1 MHLRIILI
9 LILLPLLL
17 PRLSLADVKDDLQGI
32 NREISQKKSLLNKTK
47 KTETRVSGE
56 LQQIEKNLQEKEANL
71 LSLGRDLRGVENNLG
86 RMRGQIAT
94 VEAETLRKKQQ
105 IDSRISALYKAGD
118 AGNIRVFFSS
128 GSFPQMMENLRYMK
142 AVLENDRRLFTDY
155 QAKMEQLRLL
165 KGELEH
171 DQANKEKIRNRIEAK
186 KQEIE
191 QEKKT
196 KTGLLLKVREDKE
209 GYITSLKKLQANAR
223 RLQAMVERL
232 EARSRKGYTVRNNK
246 KVLAPDRYVA
256 VPDKGLGAQK
266 GKLTLPVKGTITAQ
280 FGRQKHPQFNS
291 YTVNNGIS
299 INAPVGTQIHAI
311 YDGQVIFAD
320 YFKGYGNMVIVDHGG
335 GFFSLYA
342 HASSINKRVGAT
354 VAKNDVVA
362 SVGDSDSSNGAMLY
376 FEIRYQGKPVDPSP
390 WFR

>member
-1 MHLRIILI
+1 
-9 LILLPLLL
+9 
-17 PRLSLADVKDDLQGI
+17 VKDDLQGI
-32 NREISQKKSLLNKTK
+32 NREINQKKSLINKTK
-47 KTETRVSGE
+47 KVENKVSGE
-56 LQQIEKNLQEKEANL
+56 LQQIEKSLKEKETNL
-71 LSLGRDLRGVENNLG
+71 LSLGRDLQGVESNLG
-86 RMRGQIAT
+86 QIKAQIDT
-94 VEAETLRKKQQ
+94 VEGEALQKKKQ

-118 AGNIRVFFSS
+118 AGNIRIFFSS
-128 GSFPQMMENLRYMK
+128 GSLPQMMESLRYMK
-142 AVLENDRRLFTDY
+142 SVLENDRRLFSDY
-155 QAKMEQLRLL
+155 QVKMEQLRQL
-165 KGELEH
+165 KTKLEH
-171 DQANKEKIRNRIEAK
+171 DQVNKEKIRSKIEAK
-186 KQEIE
+186 KLEIE
-191 QEKKT
+191 QEKKA
-196 KTGLLLKVREDKE
+196 KTGLLVKVREDKE
-209 GYITSLKKLQANAR
+209 GYIASLKQLQANAK
-223 RLQAMVERL
+223 RLQSMVERL

-246 KVLAPDRYVA
+246 KAPGPERHVF
-256 VPDKGLGAQK
+256 VPDSGLGAQR
-266 GKLTLPVKGTITAQ
+266 GKLTLPVKGSIVAQ

-291 YTVNNGIS
+291 YTINNGIS

-362 SVGDSDSSNGAMLY
+362 SVGDSDSSSGAMLY

>member
-1 MHLRIILI
+1 MRLRVPFT
-9 LILLPLLL
+9 LILLLLL
-17 PRLSLADVKDDLQGI
+17 PPFQCQADVKDDLQGI
-32 NREISQKKSLLNKTK
+32 NREINQKKSLINKTK
-47 KTETRVSGE
+47 KVENKVSGE
-56 LQQIEKNLQEKEANL
+56 LQQIEKSLKEKETNL
-71 LSLGRDLRGVENNLG
+71 LSLGRDLQGVESNLG
-86 RMRGQIAT
+86 QIKAQIDT
-94 VEAETLRKKQQ
+94 VEGEALQKKKQ

-118 AGNIRVFFSS
+118 AGNIRIFFSS
-128 GSFPQMMENLRYMK
+128 GSLPQMMESLRYMK
-142 AVLENDRRLFTDY
+142 SVLENDRRLFSDY
-155 QAKMEQLRLL
+155 QVKMEQLRQL
-165 KGELEH
+165 KTKLEH
-171 DQANKEKIRNRIEAK
+171 DQVNKEKIRSKIEAK
-186 KQEIE
+186 KLEIE
-191 QEKKT
+191 QEKKA
-196 KTGLLLKVREDKE
+196 KTGLLVKVREDKE
-209 GYITSLKKLQANAR
+209 GYIASLKQLQANAK
-223 RLQAMVERL
+223 RLQSMVERL

-246 KVLAPDRYVA
+246 KAPGPERHVF
-256 VPDKGLGAQK
+256 VPDSGLGAQR
-266 GKLTLPVKGTITAQ
+266 GKLTLPVKGSIVAQ

-291 YTVNNGIS
+291 YTINNGIS

-362 SVGDSDSSNGAMLY
+362 SVGDSDSSSGAMLY